1 MKLQSQKITQNV
13 TILCEI
19 DTKKIVF
26 ILKKSANFA
35 IGSCAIV
42 VDGIATIVIEVATV
56 MLFFLA
62 KLQ

>member
-13 TILCEI
+13 TILCKI

-26 ILKKSANFA
+26 ILKKSANFV

-56 MLFFLA
+56 LLFF
-62 KLQ
+62 

>member
-1 MKLQSQKITQNV
+1 MELQSQKITQNV
-13 TILCEI
+13 TILCKI

-26 ILKKSANFA
+26 ILKKCANFV

-56 MLFFLA
+56 LLFFLA
-62 KLQ
+62 KSQ